1 MAEEKMAEEKKVE
14 LNEESLDSVA
24 GGNNVKKSI
33 AVAAA
38 VIAGSIVGYKTY
50 HTTMNALDESDGT
63 SKGGNKNNG
72 GGKIKSDNI
81 NITVGKEQQ
90 AINVG
95 RGNSVGGQV
104 NISFGKK

>member
-1 MAEEKMAEEKKVE
+1 MAEEKKVE

-63 SKGGNKNNG
+63 SKGGTNNNSV

-95 RGNSVGGQV
+95 RGNSVGSQDNV
-104 NISFGKK
+104 SFGK

>member
-1 MAEEKMAEEKKVE
+1 MAEEKKVE

-24 GGNNVKKSI
+24 GGNNVKKGI

-72 GGKIKSDNI
+72 GGGGSGNTNNSISGTNNKSYQQSKDI
-81 NITVGKEQQ
+81 NIG
-90 AINVG
+90 
-95 RGNSVGGQV
+95 GNSNV
-104 NISFGKK
+104 SL